1 MILETVMK
9 NRILKLVNSIEF
21 QELNSYY
28 NEKTLFSALNVERNE
43 NRHSAFIAWWLN
55 PKSEHGLGDLPL
67 KLFLRLLATKRLGES
82 TFGIDGF
89 DGAFYSR
96 VLAGNYNIAL
106 LEDIEV
112 EKNVGKIC
120 NNNSKDR
127 IDIWTVLELSYEEDD
142 DVIRRIIPVV
152 IENKIYSGEGNKQTL
167 RYFYAASSYPQ
178 TEGVEQM
185 PMCVLLT
192 VGSKDPSCSQFSNIT
207 YQELLTYVIEPLVSS
222 VAPDSVQFVDSFIR
236 NLGRP
241 ALTDDKYYGV
251 LAVSRKEKSMLQKVV
266 ENNREIFDVAFASL
280 YKAAEVKKIIGA
292 GSQMPNIS
300 ENDIHILRM
309 LWDANE
315 VVFKAVLYHLYG
327 EQHKARL
334 DKLFKST
341 NRDTSKFK
349 VSYNGSEIFPGKRLS
364 KAMTACAIF
373 KAYLKQYP
381 ATTLKQLQNAFPCK
395 ELNDYYYDRYYND
408 LFYEYPTG
416 VFDEGGY
423 ELVPHT
429 GGKDKGGLARAIW
442 DFYIKDDLLLPIEN
456 GNKKAMCVKMWRKG
470 DFDKLIEF
478 VRTKGFDKFITI
490 EVC

>member
-28 NEKTLFSALNVERNE
+28 NEKTIFSALNVERNE

-152 IENKIYSGEGNKQTL
+152 IENKIYSGEGKKQTL
-167 RYFYAASSYPQ
+167 RYFYAASTYPK
-178 TEGVEQM
+178 TEHVEQM

-222 VAPDSVQFVDSFIR
+222 VAPDSVQFVESFIR

-241 ALTDDKYYGV
+241 ALTDNKYYGV

-292 GSQMPNIS
+292 GSQTSNIS

-327 EQHKARL
+327 EQHKAKL

-373 KAYLKQYP
+373 KAYLKQHP
-381 ATTLKQLQNAFPCK
+381 ATTLKQLQDAFPCK

-423 ELVPHT
+423 ESLRFT
-429 GGKDKGGLARAIW
+429 GGKDKGVLARAMW

>member
-1 MILETVMK
+1 MK
-9 NRILKLVNSIEF
+9 NRILKLVNSIDF

-28 NEKTLFSALNVERNE
+28 NEKTIFSALNVERNE
-43 NRHSAFIAWWLN
+43 NRHSAFVAWWLN

-67 KLFLRLLATKRLGES
+67 KLFLRLLATKSLGES

-142 DVIRRIIPVV
+142 DVIRRIIPIV
-152 IENKIYSGEGNKQTL
+152 IENKIYSGEGKKQTL
-167 RYFYAASSYPQ
+167 RYFYAASSYPR

-192 VGSKDPSCSQFSNIT
+192 VSSKDPSCSQFSNIT

-222 VAPDSVQFVDSFIR
+222 VAPDSVQFVESFIR

-280 YKAAEVKKIIGA
+280 YKAAEVKKIIGS
-292 GSQMPNIS
+292 GSQMSNIP

-327 EQHKARL
+327 EQHKAKL

-373 KAYLKQYP
+373 KAYLLRYP

-408 LFYEYPTG
+408 LFYEYPTE

-423 ELVPHT
+423 ELLPHT
-429 GGKDKGGLARAIW
+429 GGKDTGRLARAMW
-442 DFYIKDDLLLPIEN
+442 DFYIKDDLMLPIEN

-478 VRTKGFDKFITI
+478 VRTNGFDKFITI
-490 EVC
+490 EMC

>member
-67 KLFLRLLATKRLGES
+67 KLFLRLVATKRLGES

-89 DGAFYSR
+89 DGAFYCR

-152 IENKIYSGEGNKQTL
+152 IENKIYSGEGKKQTL
-167 RYFYAASSYPQ
+167 RYFYAASTYPQ

-222 VAPDSVQFVDSFIR
+222 VAPDSVQFVESFIR

-280 YKAAEVKKIIGA
+280 YKAAEVKKIIGE
-292 GSQMPNIS
+292 GSQTSNIS

-327 EQHKARL
+327 EQHKAKL

-349 VSYNGSEIFPGKRLS
+349 VSYYGSEIFPGKRLS

-373 KAYLKQYP
+373 KAYLLQYP
-381 ATTLKQLQNAFPCK
+381 ATTLKQLQDAFPCK

-408 LFYEYPTG
+408 LLYEYPTG

-423 ELVPHT
+423 ESLPHT
-429 GGKDKGGLARAIW
+429 GGKDTGRLARAMW

-478 VRTKGFDKFITI
+478 VRTNGFDKFITI
-490 EVC
+490 EMC

>member
-9 NRILKLVNSIEF
+9 NRILKLVNSIDF

-67 KLFLRLLATKRLGES
+67 KLFLRLVATKRLGES

-142 DVIRRIIPVV
+142 DVIRIIIPVV
-152 IENKIYSGEGNKQTL
+152 IENKIYSGEGKKQTQ
-167 RYFYAASSYPQ
+167 RYFNAASSYPK

-185 PMCVLLT
+185 PMGVLLT

-222 VAPDSVQFVDSFIR
+222 VAPDSVQFVESFIR

-292 GSQMPNIS
+292 GFQTSNIS

-327 EQHKARL
+327 EQHKAKL

-373 KAYLKQYP
+373 KAYLMQYP

-408 LFYEYPTG
+408 LFYEYPTE

-423 ELVPHT
+423 ELLPHT
-429 GGKDKGGLARAIW
+429 GGKDTGRLARAMW
-442 DFYIKDDLLLPIEN
+442 DFYIKGDLLLPIEN

>member
-1 MILETVMK
+1 M
-9 NRILKLVNSIEF
+9 
-21 QELNSYY
+21 
-28 NEKTLFSALNVERNE
+28 
-43 NRHSAFIAWWLN
+43 
-55 PKSEHGLGDLPL
+55 
-67 KLFLRLLATKRLGES
+67 ATKRLGES

-152 IENKIYSGEGNKQTL
+152 IENKIYSGEGKKQTL
-167 RYFYAASSYPQ
+167 RYFYAASSYPR

-222 VAPDSVQFVDSFIR
+222 VAPDSVQFVESFIR

-300 ENDIHILRM
+300 DNDIHILRM

-327 EQHKARL
+327 EQHKAKL

-373 KAYLKQYP
+373 KAYLMRYP

-408 LFYEYPTG
+408 LFYEYPTE

-423 ELVPHT
+423 ESLPFT
-429 GGKDKGGLARAIW
+429 GGKDKGVLARAMW
-442 DFYIKDDLLLPIEN
+442 DFYIKDDLMLPIEN

>member
-1 MILETVMK
+1 MK

-67 KLFLRLLATKRLGES
+67 KLFLRLVATKRLGES

-142 DVIRRIIPVV
+142 DVIRIIIPVV
-152 IENKIYSGEGNKQTL
+152 IENKIYSGEGKKQTQ
-167 RYFYAASSYPQ
+167 RYFNAASSYPK

-185 PMCVLLT
+185 PMGVLLT

-222 VAPDSVQFVDSFIR
+222 VAPDSVQFVESFIR

-292 GSQMPNIS
+292 GFQTSNIS

-327 EQHKARL
+327 EQHKAKL

-373 KAYLKQYP
+373 KAYLMQYP

-408 LFYEYPTG
+408 LFYEYPTE

-423 ELVPHT
+423 ELLPHT
-429 GGKDKGGLARAIW
+429 GGKDTGRLARAMW
-442 DFYIKDDLLLPIEN
+442 DFYIKGDLLLPIEN

>member
-67 KLFLRLLATKRLGES
+67 KLFLRLVATKRLGES

-89 DGAFYSR
+89 DGAFYCR

-152 IENKIYSGEGNKQTL
+152 IENKIYSGEGKKQTL
-167 RYFYAASSYPQ
+167 RYFYAASTYPQ

-222 VAPDSVQFVDSFIR
+222 VAPDSVQFVESFIR

-280 YKAAEVKKIIGA
+280 YKAAEVKKIIGE
-292 GSQMPNIS
+292 GSQTSNIS

-327 EQHKARL
+327 EQHKAKL

-349 VSYNGSEIFPGKRLS
+349 VSYYGSEIFPGKRLS

-381 ATTLKQLQNAFPCK
+381 ATTLKQLQDAFPCK

-408 LFYEYPTG
+408 LLYEYPTG

-423 ELVPHT
+423 ESLPHT
-429 GGKDKGGLARAIW
+429 GGKDTGRLARAMW

-490 EVC
+490 EMC

>member
-1 MILETVMK
+1 MK
-9 NRILKLVNSIEF
+9 NRILKLVNSIDF

-28 NEKTLFSALNVERNE
+28 NEKTLFNALNVERNE
-43 NRHSAFIAWWLN
+43 NRHSAFVAWWLN

-82 TFGIDGF
+82 TVGLDGF

-152 IENKIYSGEGNKQTL
+152 IENKIYSGEGKKQTL
-167 RYFYAASSYPQ
+167 RYFYAASTYPR

-222 VAPDSVQFVDSFIR
+222 VAPDSVQFVESFIR

-280 YKAAEVKKIIGA
+280 YKAAEVKKIIGS
-292 GSQMPNIS
+292 GSQMSNIP

-327 EQHKARL
+327 EQHKAKL

-373 KAYLKQYP
+373 KAYLLRYP

-408 LFYEYPTG
+408 LFYEYPTE

-423 ELVPHT
+423 ELLPHT
-429 GGKDKGGLARAIW
+429 GGKDTGRLARAMW
-442 DFYIKDDLLLPIEN
+442 DFYIKDDLMLPIEN

-478 VRTKGFDKFITI
+478 VRTNGFDKFITI
-490 EVC
+490 EMC

>member
-1 MILETVMK
+1 MK

-28 NEKTLFSALNVERNE
+28 NEKTIFSALNVERNE

-152 IENKIYSGEGNKQTL
+152 IENKIYSGEGEKQTL
-167 RYFYAASSYPQ
+167 RYFYAASSYPR

-192 VGSKDPSCSQFSNIT
+192 VGPKDPSCSQFSNIT

-222 VAPDSVQFVDSFIR
+222 VAPDSVQFVESFIR

-241 ALTDDKYYGV
+241 ALSDDKYYGV

-292 GSQMPNIS
+292 GSQTSNIS

-327 EQHKARL
+327 EQHKAKL

-373 KAYLKQYP
+373 KAYLMRYP

-423 ELVPHT
+423 ESLPFT
-429 GGKDKGGLARAIW
+429 GGKDKGVLARAMW
-442 DFYIKDDLLLPIEN
+442 DFYIKDDLMLPIEN

-478 VRTKGFDKFITI
+478 VRTNGFDKFITI
-490 EVC
+490 EMC

>member
-89 DGAFYSR
+89 DGAFYCR

-152 IENKIYSGEGNKQTL
+152 IENKIYSGEGKKQTL
-167 RYFYAASSYPQ
+167 RYFYAASTYPQ

-185 PMCVLLT
+185 PMGVLLT

-222 VAPDSVQFVDSFIR
+222 VAPDSVQFVESFIR

-300 ENDIHILRM
+300 DNDIHILRM

-327 EQHKARL
+327 EQHKAKL

-349 VSYNGSEIFPGKRLS
+349 VSYYGSEIFPGKRLS

-381 ATTLKQLQNAFPCK
+381 ATTLKQLQDAFPCK

-408 LFYEYPTG
+408 LFYEYPTK

-423 ELVPHT
+423 ELLPHT
-429 GGKDKGGLARAIW
+429 GGKDTGRLARAMW

-490 EVC
+490 EEC

>member
-43 NRHSAFIAWWLN
+43 NRHSSFVAWWLN

-67 KLFLRLLATKRLGES
+67 KLFLRLVATKRLGES

-89 DGAFYSR
+89 DGAFYCR

-152 IENKIYSGEGNKQTL
+152 IENKIYSGEGKKQTL
-167 RYFYAASSYPQ
+167 RYFNAVSSYPQ
-178 TEGVEQM
+178 TEDVEQM
-185 PMCVLLT
+185 PMGVLLT

-222 VAPDSVQFVDSFIR
+222 VAPDSVQFVESFIR

-280 YKAAEVKKIIGA
+280 YKAAEVKKIIGS
-292 GSQMPNIS
+292 GSQMSNIP

-315 VVFKAVLYHLYG
+315 VVFKAVLYHLHG
-327 EQHKARL
+327 EQHKAKL

-373 KAYLKQYP
+373 KAYLMQYP

-408 LFYEYPTG
+408 LFYEYPTE

-423 ELVPHT
+423 ELLPHT
-429 GGKDKGGLARAIW
+429 GGKDTGRLARAMW

-478 VRTKGFDKFITI
+478 VHTNGFDKFITI
-490 EVC
+490 EMC

>member
-1 MILETVMK
+1 MK

-43 NRHSAFIAWWLN
+43 NRHSSFVAWWLN

-67 KLFLRLLATKRLGES
+67 KLFLRLVATKRLGES

-89 DGAFYSR
+89 DGAFYCR

-152 IENKIYSGEGNKQTL
+152 IENKIYSGEGKKQTL
-167 RYFYAASSYPQ
+167 RYFNAVSSYPQ
-178 TEGVEQM
+178 TEDVEQM
-185 PMCVLLT
+185 PMGVLLN

-222 VAPDSVQFVDSFIR
+222 VAPDSVQFVESFIR

-300 ENDIHILRM
+300 DNDIHILRM

-315 VVFKAVLYHLYG
+315 VVFKAVLYHLHG
-327 EQHKARL
+327 EQHKAKL

-373 KAYLKQYP
+373 KAYLMQYP

-408 LFYEYPTG
+408 LFYEYPTE

-423 ELVPHT
+423 ELLPHT
-429 GGKDKGGLARAIW
+429 GGKDTGRLARAMW

-478 VRTKGFDKFITI
+478 VHTNGFDKFITI
-490 EVC
+490 EMC

>member
-1 MILETVMK
+1 MK

-28 NEKTLFSALNVERNE
+28 NEKTIFSALNVERNE

-67 KLFLRLLATKRLGES
+67 KLFLRLVATKRLGES

-152 IENKIYSGEGNKQTL
+152 IENKIYSGEGKKQTL
-167 RYFYAASSYPQ
+167 RYFYAVSSYPQ
-178 TEGVEQM
+178 TEDVEQM
-185 PMCVLLT
+185 PMGVLLT

-222 VAPDSVQFVDSFIR
+222 VAPDSVQFVESFIR

-266 ENNREIFDVAFASL
+266 ENNRELFDVAFASL

-300 ENDIHILRM
+300 DNDIHILRM

-315 VVFKAVLYHLYG
+315 MVFKAVLYHLYG

-373 KAYLKQYP
+373 KAYLMQYP

-408 LFYEYPTG
+408 LFYEYPTE

-423 ELVPHT
+423 ELLPHT
-429 GGKDKGGLARAIW
+429 GGKDTGRLARAMW

-478 VRTKGFDKFITI
+478 VRTNGFDKFITI
-490 EVC
+490 EMC

>member
-1 MILETVMK
+1 MK
-9 NRILKLVNSIEF
+9 NRILKLVNSIDF

-28 NEKTLFSALNVERNE
+28 NEKTIFSALNVERNE
-43 NRHSAFIAWWLN
+43 NRHSAFVAWWLN

-152 IENKIYSGEGNKQTL
+152 IENKIYSGEGKKQTL
-167 RYFYAASSYPQ
+167 RYFYAASTYPQ

-222 VAPDSVQFVDSFIR
+222 VAPDSVQFVESFIR

-292 GSQMPNIS
+292 GSQTSNIS

-327 EQHKARL
+327 EQHKAKL

-373 KAYLKQYP
+373 KAYLMQYP

-408 LFYEYPTG
+408 LFYEYPTE

-423 ELVPHT
+423 ELLPHT
-429 GGKDKGGLARAIW
+429 GGKDTGRLARAMW

>member
-1 MILETVMK
+1 MK
-9 NRILKLVNSIEF
+9 NRILKLVNSIDF

-28 NEKTLFSALNVERNE
+28 NEKTIFSALNVERNE

-152 IENKIYSGEGNKQTL
+152 IENKIYSGEGKKQTL
-167 RYFYAASSYPQ
+167 RYFYAASSYPR

-222 VAPDSVQFVDSFIR
+222 VAPDSVQFVESFIR

-300 ENDIHILRM
+300 DNDIHILRM

-327 EQHKARL
+327 EQHKAKL

-373 KAYLKQYP
+373 KAYLMQYP

-408 LFYEYPTG
+408 LFYEYPTE

-423 ELVPHT
+423 ELLPHT
-429 GGKDKGGLARAIW
+429 GGKDTGRLARAMW

>member
-1 MILETVMK
+1 MK

-67 KLFLRLLATKRLGES
+67 KLFLRLVATKSLGES

-152 IENKIYSGEGNKQTL
+152 IENKIYSGEGKKQTL
-167 RYFYAASSYPQ
+167 RYFYAASTYSK
-178 TEGVEQM
+178 TEGVKQM

-222 VAPDSVQFVDSFIR
+222 VAPDSVQFVESLIR

-327 EQHKARL
+327 EQHKAKL

-373 KAYLKQYP
+373 KAYLLQYP

-408 LFYEYPTG
+408 LFYEYPTE

-423 ELVPHT
+423 ELLPYT
-429 GGKDKGGLARAIW
+429 GGKDNGVLARAIW

>member
-1 MILETVMK
+1 MK
-9 NRILKLVNSIEF
+9 NRILKLVNSIDF

-28 NEKTLFSALNVERNE
+28 NEKTIFSALNVERNE
-43 NRHSAFIAWWLN
+43 NRHSAFVAWWLN

-152 IENKIYSGEGNKQTL
+152 IENKIYSGEGKKQTL
-167 RYFYAASSYPQ
+167 RYFYAASSYPR

-222 VAPDSVQFVDSFIR
+222 VAPDSVQFVESFIR

-300 ENDIHILRM
+300 DNDIHILRM

-373 KAYLKQYP
+373 KAYLLRYP

-408 LFYEYPTG
+408 LFYEYPTE

-423 ELVPHT
+423 ELLPHT
-429 GGKDKGGLARAIW
+429 GGKDTGRLARAMW
-442 DFYIKDDLLLPIEN
+442 DFYIKDDLMLPIEN

-478 VRTKGFDKFITI
+478 VRTNGFDKFITI
-490 EVC
+490 EMC

>member
-1 MILETVMK
+1 
-9 NRILKLVNSIEF
+9 
-21 QELNSYY
+21 
-28 NEKTLFSALNVERNE
+28 
-43 NRHSAFIAWWLN
+43 
-55 PKSEHGLGDLPL
+55 
-67 KLFLRLLATKRLGES
+67 
-82 TFGIDGF
+82 
-89 DGAFYSR
+89 
-96 VLAGNYNIAL
+96 
-106 LEDIEV
+106 
-112 EKNVGKIC
+112 
-120 NNNSKDR
+120 
-127 IDIWTVLELSYEEDD
+127 
-142 DVIRRIIPVV
+142 
-152 IENKIYSGEGNKQTL
+152 
-167 RYFYAASSYPQ
+167 
-178 TEGVEQM
+178 M

-222 VAPDSVQFVDSFIR
+222 VAPDSVQFVESFIR

-300 ENDIHILRM
+300 DNDIHILRM

-327 EQHKARL
+327 EQHKAKL

-373 KAYLKQYP
+373 KAYLLQYP

-408 LFYEYPTG
+408 MFYEYPTG
-416 VFDEGGY
+416 VFDDGGY
-423 ELVPHT
+423 ESLHFT
-429 GGKDKGGLARAIW
+429 GGKDKGTLARAMW
-442 DFYIKDDLLLPIEN
+442 DFYIKDDLMLPIEN